1 MRLSSS
7 PSDDSGGEGQS
18 GRLFGPL
25 FADPG
30 VERELS
36 DAAMLGA
43 MLEVESTLASVQA
56 DLGIIPVDAAEAIAK
71 ACRAGAFDV
80 GEIGRQADASGNPV
94 VPLVKA
100 IGAQLPADAAGWLHR
115 GATSQDVLDTAL
127 MLTARR
133 AVRVLRAHLRV
144 GADVAFELSTA
155 HRDSVMVA
163 RTLGQQA
170 APTTFGLK
178 AAGWL
183 VALDA
188 AEAGL
193 ATADDALAVQFGGAV
208 GNLGAL
214 GEPGLAVL
222 AGLATALGLAEP
234 TLPWHTDR
242 GRVLGLAAALGSA
255 CAALGKIG
263 LDVVLLA
270 QSEVGEVSEGAGG
283 GEGLADS
290 AGSAGRG
297 GSSAMPHKHNP
308 VDAILVR
315 SAAMRAPGLVSTLL
329 LTSQQE
335 HERGAGGWH
344 GEWLPLR
351 ELLSVTGGAASRTR
365 RMLAGMEVHA
375 DRMRA
380 NLEATGGRLMA
391 EHAAAALAPALG
403 RAAAHDVVARCLA
416 RGGNLRDVLLAD
428 DEVRAHLEPEQLDD
442 LLAPRRALAA
452 VGPLIDRALAA
463 HRALPDAGS

>member
-7 PSDDSGGEGQS
+7 PSDSSGGEGQS

-36 DAAMLGA
+36 DVAMLGA
-43 MLEVESTLASVQA
+43 MLEVESTLAHVQA
-56 DLGIIPVDAAEAIAK
+56 DLGIIPIDAAEAIANV
-71 ACRAGAFDV
+71 CRAGAFDL
-80 GEIGRQADASGNPV
+80 GELGRQADASGNPV

-100 IGAQLPADAAGWLHR
+100 IGAQLPVDAAGWLHR

-270 QSEVGEVSEGAGG
+270 QSEVGEVSEGAAG
-283 GEGLADS
+283 GEGLA
-290 AGSAGRG
+290 GGAGRG

-351 ELLSVTGGAASRTR
+351 ELLSVTGGAASRSR
-365 RMLAGMEVHA
+365 RMLAGMEVHT

-428 DEVRAHLEPEQLDD
+428 DDVRAHLEQQQLDG
-442 LLAPRRALAA
+442 LLDPSRALAA
-452 VGPLIDRALAA
+452 VGPLVDRALAA
-463 HRALPDAGS
+463 HHLLPDAGS